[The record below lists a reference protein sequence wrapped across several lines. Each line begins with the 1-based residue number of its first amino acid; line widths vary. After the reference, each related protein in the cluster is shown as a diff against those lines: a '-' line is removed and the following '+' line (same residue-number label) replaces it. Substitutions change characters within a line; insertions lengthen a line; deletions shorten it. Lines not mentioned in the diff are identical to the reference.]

1 MFANARRICNQS
13 GRSHSE
19 SLTGLMSHSCN
30 TSTHESAFSAY
41 SANSLGAPWLKA
53 FDRKGRKE
61 SARCSQRRA
70 YRPRRSPLASFVLL
84 AICIARLPQ
93 LVFGQIATPPAA
105 PIQYTIALAD
115 LLAHKV
121 HVTIN
126 LAPGAA
132 ERDLQLP
139 VWNALYQVRDF
150 SQYVNW
156 VHARNS
162 AGTPLPVRL
171 LDKSRWRVGD
181 AANGA
186 EVEYEILAMLP
197 GPYGADLT
205 SRHAFFNLAEIL
217 VYPVDE
223 RSGSVL
229 IGFRDI
235 PTNWKIATTL
245 DQSPAGDFT
254 AQNYDR
260 LVDSPVEIS
269 AFEEVHFDE
278 GGVYYR
284 VVVDADRGDYDLGK
298 LVPVTKKIVAAE
310 TAWMNDRPFRTYLF
324 LCHFP
329 RASGGGGME
338 HAYSTAIEVNA
349 QVLTDNPLAFA
360 DVTAHEFFHL
370 WNVKRIR
377 PQSLEPVD
385 YTKENYTS
393 ALWFSEGVTNTV
405 EDYILL
411 RAGLLDENQFLHRL
425 AGQIE
430 ELEDRPA
437 HLTQS
442 AEESSLDA
450 WLEKYQQYWA
460 PQRSISYYNK
470 GDLLG
475 VMLDLAVRDA
485 SDDKASLREIFQWMN
500 RNYAQMGKF
509 FPDSD
514 GVRQAAEAV
523 SHTDLESFF
532 TKYVAGT
539 EQIVWNDIFKSV
551 GLHLIRQP
559 ETVADLGFSATRTF
573 GSQPVVMDV
582 RAGSDAERGGL
593 VEGDVI
599 LEINNRVASSDF
611 QEKLGQLHPGD
622 TIQLKIQSSGRQ
634 RTLQWKLGS
643 REEIEFELKDVD
655 NITPRQKAR
664 RAAWLK
670 GESLGGTS
678 P

>member
-1 MFANARRICNQS
+1 
-13 GRSHSE
+13 
-19 SLTGLMSHSCN
+19 MSHSCN

-41 SANSLGAPWLKA
+41 SANSLGSLRLRA

-70 YRPRRSPLASFVLL
+70 HRPRHSSLARFLLL
-84 AICIARLPQ
+84 AICIAPLKQPVCAQ
-93 LVFGQIATPPAA
+93 TTATSTA
-105 PIQYTIALAD
+105 PIQYTVTLAD
-115 LLAHKV
+115 LSAHKV

-126 LAPGAA
+126 LAPGAS

-156 VHARNS
+156 VKAKNRE
-162 AGTPLPVRL
+162 GTALPIRL
-171 LDKSRWRVGD
+171 LDKSRWRVSG

-186 EVEYEILAMLP
+186 EIEYEILAMLP
-197 GPYGADLT
+197 GPYGAELT
-205 SRHAFFNLAEIL
+205 PKHAFVNLAEIL
-217 VYPVDE
+217 MYPVDA
-223 RSGSVL
+223 RSAPVQVRFHAVPL
-229 IGFRDI
+229 
-235 PTNWKIATTL
+235 NWKIATALETS
-245 DQSPAGDFT
+245 QSADFT
-254 AQNYDR
+254 SPNYDR

-269 AFEEVHFDE
+269 AFEEADFDE
-278 GGVYYR
+278 GGAHYR
-284 VVVDADRGDYDLGK
+284 IVVDADRGDYDLGK

-329 RASGGGGME
+329 RDSGGGGGME

-385 YTKENYTS
+385 YTKENYTN

-405 EDYILL
+405 QDYILL

-437 HLTQS
+437 HLSQS

-450 WLEKYQQYWA
+450 WLEKYQQYWT
-460 PQRSISYYNK
+460 PQRSISYYNE

-475 VMLDLAVRDA
+475 VMLDLAVRDV
-485 SDDKASLREIFQWMN
+485 SDDKASLREVFQWMN

-582 RAGSDAERGGL
+582 RAASDAERAGL
-593 VEGDVI
+593 VEGDSI

-611 QEKLGQLHPGD
+611 QERLGQLHPGD

-634 RTLQWKLGS
+634 HTVQWKLGS

-670 GESLGGTS
+670 GEAQGEAR

>member
-1 MFANARRICNQS
+1 
-13 GRSHSE
+13 
-19 SLTGLMSHSCN
+19 MSHSCN

-41 SANSLGAPWLKA
+41 SANSLGSLRLRA

-70 YRPRRSPLASFVLL
+70 HRPRHSSLARFLLL
-84 AICIARLPQ
+84 AICIAPLKQPVCAQ
-93 LVFGQIATPPAA
+93 TTATSTA
-105 PIQYTIALAD
+105 PIQYTVTLAD
-115 LLAHKV
+115 LSAHKV

-126 LAPGAA
+126 LAPGAS

-156 VHARNS
+156 VKAKNRE
-162 AGTPLPVRL
+162 GTALPIRL
-171 LDKSRWRVGD
+171 LDKSRWRVSG

-186 EVEYEILAMLP
+186 EIEYEILAMLP
-197 GPYGADLT
+197 GPYGAELT
-205 SRHAFFNLAEIL
+205 PKHAFVNLAEIL
-217 VYPVDE
+217 MYPVDA
-223 RSGSVL
+223 RSAPVQVR
-229 IGFRDI
+229 FHAV
-235 PTNWKIATTL
+235 PPNWKIATTL
-245 DQSPAGDFT
+245 EKSPSGDFI
-254 AQNYDR
+254 APNYDL

-269 AFEEVHFDE
+269 AFEETDFDE
-278 GGVYYR
+278 GGAHYR
-284 VVVDADRGDYDLGK
+284 IVVDADRGDYDLGK

-329 RASGGGGME
+329 RDSGGGGGME

-385 YTKENYTS
+385 YTKENYTN

-437 HLTQS
+437 HLSQS

-450 WLEKYQQYWA
+450 WLEKYQQYWT
-460 PQRSISYYNK
+460 PQRSISYYNE

-475 VMLDLAVRDA
+475 VMLDLAVRDV
-485 SDDKASLREIFQWMN
+485 SDDKASLREVFQWMN

-582 RAGSDAERGGL
+582 RAASDAERAGL
-593 VEGDVI
+593 VEGDSI

-611 QEKLGQLHPGD
+611 QERLGQLHPGD

-670 GESLGGTS
+670 GEAQGEAR

>member
-1 MFANARRICNQS
+1 MYRVDDRAWPMVLHVADVPQS
-13 GRSHSE
+13 
-19 SLTGLMSHSCN
+19 
-30 TSTHESAFSAY
+30 
-41 SANSLGAPWLKA
+41 
-53 FDRKGRKE
+53 
-61 SARCSQRRA
+61 
-70 YRPRRSPLASFVLL
+70 
-84 AICIARLPQ
+84 
-93 LVFGQIATPPAA
+93 
-105 PIQYTIALAD
+105 
-115 LLAHKV
+115 
-121 HVTIN
+121 
-126 LAPGAA
+126 
-132 ERDLQLP
+132 
-139 VWNALYQVRDF
+139 
-150 SQYVNW
+150 
-156 VHARNS
+156 
-162 AGTPLPVRL
+162 
-171 LDKSRWRVGD
+171 
-181 AANGA
+181 
-186 EVEYEILAMLP
+186 
-197 GPYGADLT
+197 
-205 SRHAFFNLAEIL
+205 
-217 VYPVDE
+217 
-223 RSGSVL
+223 
-229 IGFRDI
+229 
-235 PTNWKIATTL
+235 WKIASALQRTT
-245 DQSPAGDFT
+245 QGEFEAE
-254 AQNYDR
+254 NYDR
-260 LVDSPVEIS
+260 LVDSPVEVGPFHES
-269 AFEEVHFDE
+269 DFEES
-278 GGVYYR
+278 GGHYR
-284 VVVDADRGDYDLGK
+284 VVVDADPSDYDMQK
-298 LVPVTKKIVAAE
+298 VVAAVRPIVAAA
-310 TAWMNDRPFRTYLF
+310 TAWMNDRPVNNYLF
-324 LCHFP
+324 LYHFP
-329 RASGGGGME
+329 REPGGGGME

-349 QVLTDNPLAFA
+349 QLLADNPLSLA
-360 DVTAHEFFHL
+360 DVTAHECFHG

-385 YTKENYTS
+385 YTKENYSS

-405 EDYILL
+405 QDYILL
-411 RAGLLDENQFLHRL
+411 RTGLLNENQFLHRL

-442 AEESSLDA
+442 AEDSSLDA
-450 WLEKYQQYWA
+450 WLEKYQPYWS
-460 PQRSISYYNK
+460 PERSISYYNK

-475 VMLDLAVRDA
+475 AMLDLVVRDA
-485 SDDKASLREIFQWMN
+485 SNDKASLREIFQWMN

-523 SHTDLESFF
+523 SHADLESFF

-634 RTLQWKLGS
+634 HTVQWKLGS

-655 NITPRQKAR
+655 NITPQQKAR

>member
-1 MFANARRICNQS
+1 
-13 GRSHSE
+13 
-19 SLTGLMSHSCN
+19 MSHRDPISFRN
-30 TSTHESAFSAY
+30 PHLPAHP
-41 SANSLGAPWLKA
+41 ANPLRSLRLKA
-53 FDRKGRKE
+53 FDRQGRKE
-61 SARCSQRRA
+61 SAQCSQRRA
-70 YRPRRSPLASFVLL
+70 YRPRHSPLASFVLL
-84 AICIARLPQ
+84 AICIGLPPQ
-93 LVFGQIATPPAA
+93 LVFAQIATPPAA
-105 PIQYTIALAD
+105 PIQYTIVLAD
-115 LLAHKV
+115 PSAHKV
-121 HVTIN
+121 HVTIT
-126 LAPGAA
+126 LPPGSS

-156 VHARNS
+156 VHAKNG
-162 AGTPLPVRL
+162 AGVPVPVRL

-197 GPYGADLT
+197 GPYGAELT
-205 SRHAFFNLAEIL
+205 PKHAFFNLAE
-217 VYPVDE
+217 
-223 RSGSVL
+223 VL
-229 IGFRDI
+229 IYSVDARSAPVQIRFHAV
-235 PTNWKIATTL
+235 PPNWKTATTL
-245 DQSPAGDFT
+245 EKSPAGDFT
-254 AQNYDR
+254 AQNYDC

-269 AFEEVHFDE
+269 AFDEEDFDE
-278 GGVYYR
+278 GGAHYR
-284 VVVDADRGDYDLGK
+284 IVVDADRGDYDLGK
-298 LVPVTKKIVAAE
+298 LVPVVKKIVAAE
-310 TAWMNDRPFRTYLF
+310 TAWMNDRPFGTYLF

-329 RASGGGGME
+329 RDSGGGGME

-349 QVLTDNPLAFA
+349 RVLADSPLAFA

-385 YTKENYTS
+385 YTKENYTT

-405 EDYILL
+405 QDYILL

-425 AGQIE
+425 ASQIE

-437 HLTQS
+437 YLTQS

-450 WLEKYQQYWA
+450 WLEKYQQYWT

-485 SDDKASLREIFQWMN
+485 SDDKASLREIFHWMN
-500 RNYAQMGKF
+500 RNYAQQGKF

-523 SHTDLESFF
+523 SHADLKSFF

-551 GLHLIRQP
+551 GLQLVRQP
-559 ETVADLGFSATRTF
+559 QAVADLGFSAARTF

-582 RAGSDAERGGL
+582 RARSDAERAGL

-611 QEKLGQLHPGD
+611 QEKLGQLHPSD
-622 TIQLKIQSSGRQ
+622 TIQLKIQNSGRE

-643 REEIEFELKDVD
+643 HEEIEFELKDVD
-655 NITPRQKAR
+655 NVTPQQKAH

-670 GESLGGTS
+670 GESQGEAR

>member
-1 MFANARRICNQS
+1 
-13 GRSHSE
+13 
-19 SLTGLMSHSCN
+19 MSHSCN
-30 TSTHESAFSAY
+30 TSTHESAFSAH
-41 SANSLGAPWLKA
+41 SANSLGAPRLKA
-53 FDRKGRKE
+53 FDRRKE
-61 SARCSQRRA
+61 NSQRTTRFHRHSLFA
-70 YRPRRSPLASFVLL
+70 TITAVTMCVTALAFPVWAEAGASSL
-84 AICIARLPQ
+84 
-93 LVFGQIATPPAA
+93 
-105 PIQYTIALAD
+105 PIQYTLTLTDPA
-115 LLAHKV
+115 AHKLHIMV
-121 HVTIN
+121 N
-126 LAPGAA
+126 LPPGAS

-385 YTKENYTS
+385 YTKENYTN

-582 RAGSDAERGGL
+582 RAGSDAERAGL

>member
-1 MFANARRICNQS
+1 
-13 GRSHSE
+13 
-19 SLTGLMSHSCN
+19 MSHSCN

-41 SANSLGAPWLKA
+41 SANSLGSLRLRA

-70 YRPRRSPLASFVLL
+70 HRPRHSSLARFLLL
-84 AICIARLPQ
+84 AICIAPLKQPVCAQ
-93 LVFGQIATPPAA
+93 TTATSTA
-105 PIQYTIALAD
+105 PIQYTVTLAD
-115 LLAHKV
+115 LSAHKV

-126 LAPGAA
+126 LAPGAS

-156 VHARNS
+156 VKAKNRE
-162 AGTPLPVRL
+162 GTALPIRL
-171 LDKSRWRVGD
+171 LDKSRWRVSG

-186 EVEYEILAMLP
+186 EIEYEILAMLP
-197 GPYGADLT
+197 GPYGAELT
-205 SRHAFFNLAEIL
+205 PKHAFVNLAEIL
-217 VYPVDE
+217 MYPVDA
-223 RSGSVL
+223 RSAPVQVR
-229 IGFRDI
+229 FHAV
-235 PTNWKIATTL
+235 PPNWKIATTL
-245 DQSPAGDFT
+245 EKSPSGDFI
-254 AQNYDR
+254 APNYDL

-269 AFEEVHFDE
+269 AFEETDFDE
-278 GGVYYR
+278 GGAHYR
-284 VVVDADRGDYDLGK
+284 IVVDADRGDYDLGK

-329 RASGGGGME
+329 RDSGGGGME

-385 YTKENYTS
+385 YTKENYTN

-437 HLTQS
+437 HLSQS

-450 WLEKYQQYWA
+450 WLEKYQQYWT
-460 PQRSISYYNK
+460 PQRSISYYNE

-475 VMLDLAVRDA
+475 VMLDLAVRDV
-485 SDDKASLREIFQWMN
+485 SDDKASLREVFQWMN

-582 RAGSDAERGGL
+582 RAASDAERAGL
-593 VEGDVI
+593 VEGDSI

-611 QEKLGQLHPGD
+611 QERLGQLHPGD

-634 RTLQWKLGS
+634 HTVQWKLGS

-670 GESLGGTS
+670 GEAQGEAR

>member
-30 TSTHESAFSAY
+30 T
-41 SANSLGAPWLKA
+41 
-53 FDRKGRKE
+53 
-61 SARCSQRRA
+61 
-70 YRPRRSPLASFVLL
+70 PRRSPLASFVLL
-84 AICIARLPQ
+84 AICIAPLKQP
-93 LVFGQIATPPAA
+93 VFGQIATPPAA

-156 VHARNS
+156 VKAKNRE
-162 AGTPLPVRL
+162 GTALPIRL
-171 LDKSRWRVGD
+171 LDKSRWRVSG

-186 EVEYEILAMLP
+186 EIEYEILAMLP
-197 GPYGADLT
+197 GPYGAELT
-205 SRHAFFNLAEIL
+205 PKHAFFNLAEIL
-217 VYPVDE
+217 MYPVDA
-223 RSGSVL
+223 RSAPVQVR
-229 IGFRDI
+229 FHAV
-235 PTNWKIATTL
+235 PPNWKIATPL
-245 DQSPAGDFT
+245 EKSPSGDFT

-329 RASGGGGME
+329 RDSGGGGME
-338 HAYSTAIEVNA
+338 HAYSTANEVNDH
-349 QVLTDNPLAFA
+349 VLADSPLAFA

-385 YTKENYTS
+385 YTKENYST

-405 EDYILL
+405 QDYILL
-411 RAGLLDENQFLHRL
+411 RAGLLDENQYLHRL

-430 ELEDRPA
+430 ELENRPA
-437 HLTQS
+437 HLSQS
-442 AEESSLDA
+442 AEASSLDA
-450 WLEKYQQYWA
+450 WLEKYQPYWS
-460 PQRSISYYNK
+460 PERSISYYNK

-475 VMLDLAVRDA
+475 AMLDLVVRDA
-485 SDDKASLREIFQWMN
+485 SNDKASLREIFQWMN

-523 SHTDLESFF
+523 SHADLESFF

-539 EQIVWNDIFKSV
+539 EQVVWNDIFKSV

-573 GSQPVVMDV
+573 GSQPVVLDV
-582 RAGSDAERGGL
+582 RAASDAARAGL
-593 VEGDVI
+593 VEGDSI

>member
-1 MFANARRICNQS
+1 MSQCCNIRSRGSAHSSATFARAL
-13 GRSHSE
+13 RS
-19 SLTGLMSHSCN
+19 
-30 TSTHESAFSAY
+30 
-41 SANSLGAPWLKA
+41 KA
-53 FDRKGRKE
+53 FDRRHRKE
-61 SARCSQRRA
+61 SVRCSQRRA
-70 YRPRRSPLASFVLL
+70 QRVRRRLRAIFVLL
-84 AICIARLPQ
+84 AICIAFPTH
-93 LVFGQIATPPAA
+93 LVFAQIATTPAA
-105 PIQYTIALAD
+105 LIQYTIALAD
-115 LLAHKV
+115 LSAHKLR
-121 HVTIN
+121 VTIT
-126 LAPGAA
+126 LPPGAP

-156 VHARNS
+156 IKAKNRE
-162 AGTPLPVRL
+162 GTALPIGL
-171 LDKSRWRVGD
+171 LDKSRWRASG
-181 AANGA
+181 AANVA

-197 GPYGADLT
+197 GPYGAELT

-217 VYPVDE
+217 MYPIDAHSAPVQ
-223 RSGSVL
+223 V
-229 IGFRDI
+229 GFRDV
-235 PTNWKIATTL
+235 PTNWKIATIL
-245 DQSPAGDFT
+245 EKSPAGDFA
-254 AQNYDR
+254 AQNYDT

-269 AFEEVHFDE
+269 AFEEEDFD
-278 GGVYYR
+278 GGGAHYR
-284 VVVDADRGDYDLGK
+284 VVVDAERGDYDLRK
-298 LVPVTKKIVAAE
+298 LVPVVRKIVAAA
-310 TAWMNDRPFRTYLF
+310 TGWMNDRPFRTYLF

-329 RASGGGGME
+329 RDSGGGGME

-349 QVLTDNPLAFA
+349 RVLADNPLAFA

-405 EDYILL
+405 QDYILL
-411 RAGLLDENQFLHRL
+411 RARLLDENQFLHRL

-430 ELEDRPA
+430 ELENRPA

-442 AEESSLDA
+442 AEDSSLDA
-450 WLEKYQQYWA
+450 WLEKYQQYWS
-460 PQRSISYYNK
+460 PERSISYYNK

-475 VMLDLAVRDA
+475 VMLDLAVREG
-485 SDDKASLREIFQWMN
+485 SDDKASLRAIFEWMN
-500 RNYAQMGKF
+500 RNYAQRGKF

-514 GVRQAAEAV
+514 GVRQAAEVV
-523 SHTDLESFF
+523 SHADLKSFF

-551 GLHLIRQP
+551 GLHLVRQP
-559 ETVADLGFSATRTF
+559 ETVADLGFSAVRMF
-573 GSQPVVMDV
+573 GSQPVVTSV
-582 RAGSDAERGGL
+582 RPGSEAEHAGLA
-593 VEGDVI
+593 EGDTI

-611 QEKLGQLHPGD
+611 QEKLGQLHPGN
-622 TIQLKIQSSGRQ
+622 TIQLKIQSSGR
-634 RTLQWKLGS
+634 RHTVQWKLGS

-655 NITPRQKAR
+655 NVTPQQKAH

-670 GESLGGTS
+670 GESLGGIG

>member
-1 MFANARRICNQS
+1 
-13 GRSHSE
+13 
-19 SLTGLMSHSCN
+19 MSHSCN
-30 TSTHESAFSAY
+30 VSTCEPAFSVY
-41 SANSLGAPWLKA
+41 SANSLRLRAL
-53 FDRKGRKE
+53 DRKGRKE
-61 SARCSQRRA
+61 SAQSSQRQA
-70 YRPRRSPLASFVLL
+70 YRVRRRLRAIFALL
-84 AICIARLPQ
+84 AIGFARLPQ
-93 LVFGQIATPPAA
+93 PGFAQISTPPAA

-115 LLAHKV
+115 LSAHKV
-121 HVTIN
+121 HVTIT
-126 LAPGAA
+126 LPPGPS
-132 ERDLQLP
+132 ECEIQLP

-156 VHARNS
+156 VHAKNG
-162 AGTPLPVRL
+162 AGVPVPVRL
-171 LDKSRWRVGD
+171 LDKSRWRISGT
-181 AANGA
+181 ANGA
-186 EVEYEILAMLP
+186 EVEYEILAILP
-197 GPYGADLT
+197 GPYGAELT
-205 SRHAFFNLAEIL
+205 PRHGFFNLAEIL
-217 VYPVDE
+217 MYPVDAH
-223 RSGSVL
+223 SAPVQV
-229 IGFRDI
+229 GFRDV
-235 PTNWKIATTL
+235 PASWKIGTTL
-245 DQSPAGDFT
+245 EKSSAGDFT

-269 AFEEVHFDE
+269 AFEEEDFDE
-278 GGVYYR
+278 GGAHYR
-284 VVVDADRGDYDLGK
+284 VVVDAERGDYDLRK
-298 LVPVTKKIVAAE
+298 IVPVVKKIVAAA
-310 TAWMNDRPFRTYLF
+310 TGWMNDRPFSTYLF

-329 RASGGGGME
+329 PDSGGGGME

-349 QVLTDNPLAFA
+349 QVLADNPLAFA

-385 YTKENYTS
+385 YSKENYTT

-405 EDYILL
+405 QDYILQ
-411 RAGLLDENQFLHRL
+411 RAGLLGENQFLHRL

-430 ELEDRPA
+430 ELENRPA

-442 AEESSLDA
+442 AEESSLDS
-450 WLEKYQQYWA
+450 WLEKYQPYWT

-475 VMLDLAVRDA
+475 VMLDLEARDA

-500 RNYAQMGKF
+500 RNYAQQGKL

-523 SHTDLESFF
+523 SHADLKSFF
-532 TKYVAGT
+532 AKYVAGT
-539 EQIVWNDIFKSV
+539 EQIAWDDVFKRV
-551 GLHLIRQP
+551 GLHLVRQTQ
-559 ETVADLGFSATRTF
+559 TVADLGFAAVRMF
-573 GSQPVVMDV
+573 GSQPLVTSVQPSSEAE
-582 RAGSDAERGGL
+582 RAGLA
-593 VEGDVI
+593 EGDSL
-599 LEINNRVASSDF
+599 LEINHRVASSDF

-634 RTLQWKLGS
+634 RTVQWKLGS

-655 NITPRQKAR
+655 NITPQQKAR

-670 GESLGGTS
+670 GESQGEAR

>member
-1 MFANARRICNQS
+1 MSQCCNIRSRGSAHSSATFARAL
-13 GRSHSE
+13 RS
-19 SLTGLMSHSCN
+19 
-30 TSTHESAFSAY
+30 
-41 SANSLGAPWLKA
+41 KA
-53 FDRKGRKE
+53 FDRRHRKK
-61 SARCSQRRA
+61 SVRCSQRRA
-70 YRPRRSPLASFVLL
+70 QRVRRRLRAIFVLL
-84 AICIARLPQ
+84 AICIAFPTH
-93 LVFGQIATPPAA
+93 LVFAQIATTPAA
-105 PIQYTIALAD
+105 LIQYTIALAD
-115 LLAHKV
+115 LSAHKLR
-121 HVTIN
+121 VTIT
-126 LAPGAA
+126 LPPGAP

-156 VHARNS
+156 IKAKNRE
-162 AGTPLPVRL
+162 GTALPIGL
-171 LDKSRWRVGD
+171 LDKSRWRASG

-197 GPYGADLT
+197 GPYGAELT

-217 VYPVDE
+217 MYPIDAHSAPVQ
-223 RSGSVL
+223 V
-229 IGFRDI
+229 GFRDV

-245 DQSPAGDFT
+245 EKSPAGHFA
-254 AQNYDR
+254 AQNYDT

-269 AFEEVHFDE
+269 AFEEEDFDS
-278 GGVYYR
+278 GGAHYR
-284 VVVDADRGDYDLGK
+284 VVVDAERGDYDLRK
-298 LVPVTKKIVAAE
+298 LVPVVRKIVAAA
-310 TAWMNDRPFRTYLF
+310 TGWMNDRPFRTYLF

-329 RASGGGGME
+329 RDSGGGGME

-349 QVLTDNPLAFA
+349 RVLADNPLAFA

-405 EDYILL
+405 QDYILL
-411 RAGLLDENQFLHRL
+411 RARLLDENQFLHRL

-430 ELEDRPA
+430 ELENRPA

-442 AEESSLDA
+442 AEDSSLDA
-450 WLEKYQQYWA
+450 WLEKYQQYWS
-460 PQRSISYYNK
+460 PERSISYYNK

-475 VMLDLAVRDA
+475 VMLDLAVREG
-485 SDDKASLREIFQWMN
+485 SDDKASLRAIFEWMN
-500 RNYAQMGKF
+500 RNYAQRGKF

-514 GVRQAAEAV
+514 GVRQAAEVV
-523 SHTDLESFF
+523 SHADLKSFF

-551 GLHLIRQP
+551 GLHLVRQP
-559 ETVADLGFSATRTF
+559 ETVADRDFSAVRMF
-573 GSQPVVMDV
+573 GSQPVVTSV
-582 RAGSDAERGGL
+582 RPGSEAEHAGLA
-593 VEGDVI
+593 EGDTI

-611 QEKLGQLHPGD
+611 QEKLGQLHPGN
-622 TIQLKIQSSGRQ
+622 TIQLKIQSSGR
-634 RTLQWKLGS
+634 RHTVQWKLGS

-655 NITPRQKAR
+655 NVTPQQKAH

-670 GESLGGTS
+670 GESLGGIG